1 MKLLKKVFK
10 MWRPRKEESGNQLGN
25 NKNYQSNLYGSDDDL
40 GFC

>member
-10 MWRPRKEESGNQLGN
+10 MWRPQKEELGQPAGNHETF
-25 NKNYQSNLYGSDDDL
+25 KSNLYGSDDDL